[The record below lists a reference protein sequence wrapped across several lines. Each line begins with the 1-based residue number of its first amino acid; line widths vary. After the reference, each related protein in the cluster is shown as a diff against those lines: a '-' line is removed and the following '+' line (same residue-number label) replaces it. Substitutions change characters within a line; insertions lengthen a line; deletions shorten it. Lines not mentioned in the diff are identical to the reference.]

1 MADAEP
7 VVARRDWHTRAR
19 VRVLEDAASQ
29 SVDPPGGRHFQA
41 GEEVILLQFGRAGSP
56 VTRDRWWDST
66 DVDGAHLL
74 DASNA
79 EVIAVLADV
88 RPLDWTN
95 RAQDALR
102 ALVALRRLT
111 DAQRREVEQRAEE
124 DAAQAAVGV
133 VYPINVGMGAA
144 RAGYEDVARLGL
156 GDDWWP
162 SR

>member
-1 MADAEP
+1 
-7 VVARRDWHTRAR
+7 VN
-19 VRVLEDAASQ
+19 
-29 SVDPPGGRHFQA
+29 
-41 GEEVILLQFGRAGSP
+41 
-56 VTRDRWWDST
+56 
-66 DVDGAHLL
+66 GAHLL

-88 RPLDWTN
+88 RPLDWTD
-95 RAQDALR
+95 RAKDALR

-124 DAAQAAVGV
+124 DAAQAVVGV

-144 RAGYEDVARLGL
+144 RAGYEDVAALGL

-162 SR
+162 GRRNR